1 MNDTTMTT
9 GVEGAS
15 PVVRRSAREVP
26 TARWV
31 PTVGT
36 DGRRRLSMQWSVAL
50 RTPDVR
56 STQRA
61 TAAHRAA

>member
-36 DGRRRLSMQWSVAL
+36 DGRRRLSMQWSVPT
-50 RTPDVR
+50 RTPASVPTR
-56 STQRA
+56 H
-61 TAAHRAA
+61 AAHHAA

>member
-9 GVEGAS
+9 GLEGAS

-36 DGRRRLSMQWSVAL
+36 DGRRRLSMQWSVPA
-50 RTPDVR
+50 R
-56 STQRA
+56 
-61 TAAHRAA
+61 TAATVPARHVAHHAA